1 MSNTK
6 PDSATFS
13 TPKVS
18 PPVVASPS
26 RHGHQSRAKDT
37 TTRNPPSQ
45 KHTRQSN
52 RGKQNSNQRSAA
64 TSADESATDSQA
76 TLATPTKKPAKGA
89 RKQAKQPLKVSLLTR
104 AAPEGEQQELLARFA
119 SPSQTPAL
127 PQAPASGRSSG
138 KRNRRPQDSPPRT
151 TDDSVVRTPTRRPN
165 KQQFQPSPQQPQT
178 RTAAG
183 VSGPATIYSPTPRVG
198 HAMTTPHSV
207 VPGRGGS
214 PSGGNR
220 SNHYAGA
227 SFNNSPAPGTLPLPP
242 SFLISPSSAASPPPS
257 FQVPTLASSPSSNRN
272 SAVYMRDDDVFA
284 MAASAPVS
292 ADRILRQQHSLSPVN
307 AVLSERSRQL
317 EHMLAIGGARPNN
330 FSATL
335 DLAQPATDMASMFQK
350 LRLIKEMSQN
360 RPATVEPVAHQLT
373 PV

>member
-18 PPVVASPS
+18 QPVSSPS
-26 RHGHQSRAKDT
+26 RHGQQPRNKDSAA
-37 TTRNPPSQ
+37 RNPPSQ

-76 TLATPTKKPAKGA
+76 TVTPTKKSSRGT
-89 RKQAKQPLKVSLLTR
+89 RKQAKQVPKVSLLTR
-104 AAPEGEQQELLARFA
+104 AAPEVEQQELLARFA
-119 SPSQTPAL
+119 SPAQTPAQN
-127 PQAPASGRSSG
+127 PVGGRSSA

-151 TDDSVVRTPTRRPN
+151 TDAVVHTPTRRPN
-165 KQQFQPSPQQPQT
+165 KLQFQPSPQQQQT
-178 RTAAG
+178 PARTT
-183 VSGPATIYSPTPRVG
+183 SGPATIYSPTPRVG
-198 HAMTTPHSV
+198 HAMMTPHSV

-214 PSGGNR
+214 PR

-227 SFNNSPAPGTLPLPP
+227 SFNNSPAPATLPLPP
-242 SFLISPSSAASPPPS
+242 SFLISPSSAASPPP
-257 FQVPTLASSPSSNRN
+257 FQVPTLSPSPGSNRN
-272 SAVYMRDDDVFA
+272 SAMYMRDEDVFA
-284 MAASAPVS
+284 MAASVPVS
-292 ADRILRQQHSLSPVN
+292 ADRILSQQQPPVN
-307 AVLSERSRQL
+307 ITLGERSRQL
-317 EHMLAIGGARPNN
+317 EQMLAIGGARANH
-330 FSATL
+330 FSTTL

-360 RPATVEPVAHQLT
+360 RPATVDPVVVHQLT